1 MGPKE
6 KKKRKKEIIN
16 GEPKARN
23 ILNGNLVLGMKGD
36 NLEMWRKQLKTLR
49 HKKEDSVSI

>member
-1 MGPKE
+1 MGPRE
-6 KKKRKKEIIN
+6 KKKIIN

-36 NLEMWRKQLKTLR
+36 NLEMWRKQLKNLR